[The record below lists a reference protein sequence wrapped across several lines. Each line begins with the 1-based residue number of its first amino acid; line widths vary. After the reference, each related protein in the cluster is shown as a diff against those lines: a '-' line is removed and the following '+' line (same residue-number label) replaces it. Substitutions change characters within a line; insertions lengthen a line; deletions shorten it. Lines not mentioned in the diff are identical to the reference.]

1 MTIISQTEIEV
12 SRGRVQKTHVYHD
25 GKYYVISENP
35 QETLIFPSDSKGK
48 HSYLEVG
55 SALHTSEAILMIQ
68 NGQIMS

>member
-1 MTIISQTEIEV
+1 MNIISQTEIEGR
-12 SRGRVQKTHVYHD
+12 RGTVRKTHVHHS

-35 QETLIFPSDSKGK
+35 QETLIFPSDSEGK

-55 SALHTSEAILMIQ
+55 SALHTSEALLKIQ